1 MEIYNTI
8 EEFNNYEVSTFGNI
22 RNKTTNKILK
32 GAINN
37 CGYYTIGLVLN
48 KKKCTQRIH
57 RLVAIAFIENPEN
70 KKCVDHIDNNPLN
83 NHISNLRW
91 ASYQENSYNRKI
103 NIKNTSGVKGVHF
116 NKNANKWEAKI
127 TIDGIKIHLGIYLTL
142 DEAKQARITKA
153 NAVFGVFTNK
163 CEKK

>member
-1 MEIYNTI
+1 M
-8 EEFNNYEVSTFGNI
+8 
-22 RNKTTNKILK
+22 
-32 GAINN
+32 
-37 CGYYTIGLVLN
+37 
-48 KKKCTQRIH
+48 
-57 RLVAIAFIENPEN
+57 VAIAFIENPEN